1 MKMKTISVIA
11 SLTALLA
18 LASCEHEDT
27 DRQHYDNKLFIS
39 AASLTDEML
48 IDEADSYSRDIVAA
62 VAKPESRDITVTFR
76 PAPELV
82 DNYKHAYY
90 DTVSIALPDGV
101 CRIDKPTTTILAGNV
116 QSSPV
121 SVTFENVLSL
131 DRNQRYVMPVTI
143 ESVEGIG
150 GVLRSAKTCYFLFRG
165 ASLIN
170 IVVDLSENRAWPE
183 FGNFDEVQDMYAFTM
198 EALVNPT
205 TLNKTIST
213 VMGIEDTFLIRMG
226 DSGVDPSQLQVVGAA
241 SSKLTDE
248 SLKIPT
254 GEWTH
259 IAVTFECIAQNQSEV
274 KIYLNGELKKEGI
287 FYLNSINF
295 AIPHSNE
302 SGSSFKRCFWV
313 GYSFTSDRYF
323 DGKLSELRIWNRAL
337 TADEI
342 AAENH
347 FYRVDPSSEGLVAY
361 WKLDD
366 GAGTVGKDYSPY
378 GHDLTIESEPDWV
391 QVELPQIAE

>member
-62 VAKPESRDITVTFR
+62 VAKPESQDITVTFR

-82 DNYKHAYY
+82 DNYKQAYY

-101 CRIDKPTTTILAGNV
+101 CRIDEPTTTILAGNV

-150 GVLRSAKTCYFLFRG
+150 GVFRSAKTCYFLFRG

-183 FGNFDEVQDMYAFTM
+183 FGNFDEV
-198 EALVNPT
+198 
-205 TLNKTIST
+205 
-213 VMGIEDTFLIRMG
+213 
-226 DSGVDPSQLQVVGAA
+226 
-241 SSKLTDE
+241 
-248 SLKIPT
+248 
-254 GEWTH
+254 
-259 IAVTFECIAQNQSEV
+259 
-274 KIYLNGELKKEGI
+274 
-287 FYLNSINF
+287 
-295 AIPHSNE
+295 
-302 SGSSFKRCFWV
+302 
-313 GYSFTSDRYF
+313 
-323 DGKLSELRIWNRAL
+323 
-337 TADEI
+337 
-342 AAENH
+342 
-347 FYRVDPSSEGLVAY
+347 
-361 WKLDD
+361 
-366 GAGTVGKDYSPY
+366 
-378 GHDLTIESEPDWV
+378 
-391 QVELPQIAE
+391 

>member
-11 SLTALLA
+11 SFTALLA

-39 AASLTDEML
+39 AASLADEML
-48 IDEADSYSRDIVAA
+48 IDEADSYSREIIAE
-62 VAKPESRDITVTFR
+62 VAKPESREITVTFR
-76 PAPELV
+76 TAPELV
-82 DNYKHAYY
+82 DNYKQAYY
-90 DTVSIALPDGV
+90 DTKSVALPDGI
-101 CRIDKPTTTILAGNV
+101 CRIDEPTTSILAGNI

-121 SVTFENVLSL
+121 TVTFENVLSL

-143 ESVEGIG
+143 ESVEGVG

-170 IVVDLSENRAWPE
+170 IVADLAENRAWPE
-183 FGNFDEVQDMYAFTM
+183 WGDFDQVRDMYAFTM

-205 TLNKTIST
+205 KLNKTIST
-213 VMGIEDTFLIRMG
+213 IMGIEDTFLLRLG
-226 DSGVDPSQLQVVGAA
+226 DSGIDPSQLQVVAPGGM
-241 SSKLTDE
+241 KLTDE
-248 SLKIPT
+248 SLRIPT

-259 IAVTFECIAQNQSEV
+259 IAVTFECVEANKSEV
-274 KIYLNGELKKEGI
+274 KIYMNGQLVKQGEVFES
-287 FYLNSINF
+287 SINF
-295 AIPHSNE
+295 AIAHSNE
-302 SGSSFKRCFWV
+302 SGSSIKRCFWV
-313 GYSFTSDRYF
+313 GYSFTSERYF
-323 DGKLSELRIWNRAL
+323 DGKFSEVRMWNRAL

-361 WKLDD
+361 WKFDD
-366 GAGTVGKDYSPY
+366 GAGTVAKDYSPY
-378 GHDLTIESEPDWV
+378 GNDLTIESEPDWV
-391 QVELPQIAE
+391 QVELPEPAE